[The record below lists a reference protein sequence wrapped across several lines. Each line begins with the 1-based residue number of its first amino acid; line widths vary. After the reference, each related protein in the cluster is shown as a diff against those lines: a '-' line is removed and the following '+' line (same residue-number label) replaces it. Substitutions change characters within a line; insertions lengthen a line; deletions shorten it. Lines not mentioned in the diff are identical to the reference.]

1 MSLLAAQRPR
11 GPIAPV
17 PDLYHVPRASLD
29 RVHSTQNRRRK
40 WSRWKLVI
48 LPNVDPRSKGAI
60 NVGLQDATRDL
71 LIATVDELFQSK
83 ARLAQI
89 FEGVYAGTPAKRARR
104 AGEIAAPRVRIR
116 DPQANPFEQPER
128 DYREDQF
135 NDQHVFQVTYTAPG
149 TEIGRRNF
157 RVHMNMEVM
166 ALHDSAFRIR
176 TKREDPNAIGYHFS
190 ELWNALLYA
199 PKWPLDP
206 RIPAHLKKD
215 NPIREAYRAK
225 LRRNYARPNPPL
237 EEGRPAVN
245 IMVTG
250 EPMYRGKQY
259 FAKDTAPREV
269 DQYSRVQPGMKRFRE
284 DGVQRGN
291 ARLMIPD
298 VQPDADVQ
306 TPPTSDDENDG
317 GEREALLDALN
328 RYYQRR

>member
-1 MSLLAAQRPR
+1 MSLLAAQVPR

-48 LPNVDPRSKGAI
+48 LPNVDPRVRGTGVV

-83 ARLAQI
+83 ATLSRI
-89 FEGVYAGTPAKRARR
+89 FEGVYAGTPSKRARR
-104 AGEIAAPRVRIR
+104 EGEAAAPRVRIR
-116 DPQANPFEQPER
+116 DPQNNPFELPER

-149 TEIGRRNF
+149 TEIGGTTG

-176 TKREDPNAIGYHFS
+176 TKREDPDAIGYHFS
-190 ELWNALLYA
+190 RIWNRLLYA
-199 PKWPLDP
+199 EQWPGG
-206 RIPAHLKKD
+206 RR
-215 NPIREAYRAK
+215 NPIRAEYRAK
-225 LRRNYARPNPPL
+225 LRRNYALPGPD
-237 EEGRPAVN
+237 EAGRPAVN

-259 FAKDTAPREV
+259 FAKDTNPAAV

-284 DGVQRGN
+284 GVQRGN
-291 ARLMIPD
+291 AQLMLPD
-298 VQPDADVQ
+298 VQPDANAA
-306 TPPTSDDENDG
+306 TPPTSEEEDENAD
-317 GEREALLDALN
+317 ERAALLEALN
-328 RYYQRR
+328 RYYRR